1 MKLSIIAPCYNEV
14 DNVSKLHDELLPVV
28 EEMVIHG
35 WTNAT
40 EEIHSAEIIFVDDGS
55 RDGTFSKLKECFGGV
70 NKSGVMFK
78 FLKHA
83 TNLGLGAA
91 IRTGFSNA
99 DGDILLTVDSDGTY
113 KYSEIPAL
121 LSFLTPEVDIVT
133 ASPYHP
139 EGGVIGV
146 PAYRLFLSRGSSF
159 LYRILVDWQV
169 YTYTCLF
176 RAYRSKVIKDIRFG
190 SDDFLAGTEILVKAL
205 LKGYR
210 VNEFPAVLHKR
221 VFGVSKAKIMHT
233 IFSHLSFQGWV
244 LLYRMQLMIGLKPR
258 QTT

>member
-1 MKLSIIAPCYNEV
+1 MKLSIIVPCYNEV
-14 DNVSKLHDELLPVV
+14 DNVSKLHHELLPIV
-28 EEMVIHG
+28 EELVIHG
-35 WTNAT
+35 RDISS

-55 RDGTFSKLKECFGGV
+55 RDGTFSRIEECFGGG

-78 FLKHA
+78 FLKHE

-91 IRTGFSNA
+91 IRTGFSKA
-99 DGDILLTVDSDGTY
+99 DGDIFVTVDSDGTY

-121 LSFLTPEVDIVT
+121 LSLLTPEVDVVT

-139 EGGVIGV
+139 KGGVIGV

-159 LYRILVDWQV
+159 IYRILVDWHV

-176 RAYRSKVIKDIRFG
+176 RAYRPKVIKDIRFG

-210 VNEFPAVLHKR
+210 VAEYPAVLHKR
-221 VFGVSKAKIMHT
+221 MFGVSKAKIAQT
-233 IFSHLSFQGWV
+233 IFSHIRFQWWV
-244 LLYRMQLMIGLKPR
+244 LLYCLQLMVGFKPKL
-258 QTT
+258 TI